1 MAVQGGDPTQAAQGG
16 DPTPQ
21 GGDPTQ
27 GGDHTVGANA
37 ADAAPRIAHGQ
48 WRQWAHPED
57 QAVDAADHLAAT
69 AIARAAPPSGWSAH
83 WEDEQCIVY
92 YEHDISWWRKYP
104 APGDLMPEGPEDWYC
119 HTCQWP
125 MRDQETDCW
134 FCRGRD
140 TGVVVMVP
148 VPLMTANTTA
158 TSSDAMTIVPLPAL
172 HQHHVAA
179 DCCCF
184 AMMRRMRTWGS

>member
-1 MAVQGGDPTQAAQGG
+1 MAVQGGDP
-16 DPTPQ
+16 
-21 GGDPTQ
+21 
-27 GGDHTVGANA
+27 A
-37 ADAAPRIAHGQ
+37 ADAAPRIALGQ
-48 WRQWAHPED
+48 WRQWPHPED

-69 AIARAAPPSGWSAH
+69 AISQAAPPSGWSAH
-83 WEDEQCIVY
+83 WESNQCFVY

-119 HTCQWP
+119 HTCHWP
-125 MRDQETDCW
+125 MRNQETECW
-134 FCRGRD
+134 FCNGRI
-140 TGVVVMVP
+140 TGF
-148 VPLMTANTTA
+148 LMTA
-158 TSSDAMTIVPLPAL
+158 TSSDARRLVPLPGL